1 MNVGNNHND
10 NAVAEDENTNGRKF
24 RWHKKDDKALVS
36 WAEENYTLI
45 TTTTT
50 ANWSKELKKDSS
62 LLVSKSASSIAARW
76 ALLVEKYKNIRRDLD
91 QSGYGVKR
99 DTPNPSISAETL
111 ERFPKYHRMDALLR
125 YRRNIDPPG
134 GTPLTTRLIAPGYLD
149 FLHST
154 RNNNDNNADSDGS
167 LDNDAHEGRRGLD
180 SGSDEETPH
189 YGFKRCQ
196 DLYQHSTVCCYQ

>member
-1 MNVGNNHND
+1 MG
-10 NAVAEDENTNGRKF
+10 VAGREVQEHPSRF
-24 RWHKKDDKALVS
+24 GPEWV
-36 WAEENYTLI
+36 
-45 TTTTT
+45 
-50 ANWSKELKKDSS
+50 WSQK
-62 LLVSKSASSIAARW
+62 
-76 ALLVEKYKNIRRDLD
+76 
-91 QSGYGVKR
+91 

-154 RNNNDNNADSDGS
+154 RNNNDNNADSDGL

-180 SGSDEETPH
+180 SGSDEETPQAT
-189 YGFKRCQ
+189 GSNDVRTSINTQ
-196 DLYQHSTVCCYQ
+196 RSAAISSTA